1 MAGISS
7 KPHSYQSISRGSTSF
22 SGHDC
27 KVLLY
32 VPLLQPQ
39 ILDIRIAQLK
49 EELGLSLARVG
60 EQGISSFGVTPTE
73 VLWQSFADEIPEAL
87 LAGANAHL
95 AEELQDLIAFRD
107 SGGILTVQ
115 TLQTLSWQIHADKR
129 PVKASGHRSPKAW
142 VTGPR
147 MVAGSMIFTVMDGH
161 PLNKL
166 IRLVNLMYAPL
177 PNSNGANGQ
186 DAWLKDPAAFV
197 QGDMSFR
204 AAAIDQI
211 PPLNCQIIG
220 VNEAGDSVSASIYG
234 IEFMNDGCVLSVQD
248 ILTENTVTW
257 VAQDFDP
264 LTSLSTG
271 GKGIGTQ
278 FYGARTVTD
287 ILNGGFME
295 ARRQARLRPW

>member
-1 MAGISS
+1 MAGIFSN
-7 KPHSYQSISRGSTSF
+7 PHSYQSISRGLTSF

-32 VPLLQPQ
+32 VPLLQPR
-39 ILDIRIAQLK
+39 LLNLRIEQLMV
-49 EELGLSLARVG
+49 ELGLPGITSLAVG
-60 EQGISSFGVTPTE
+60 AGASPAVYGLDPQSSLV
-73 VLWQSFADEIPEAL
+73 
-87 LAGANAHL
+87 GANAHL
-95 AEELQDLIAFRD
+95 VEELRDLLEFRD
-107 SGGILTVQ
+107 TGGILTVQ
-115 TLQTLSWQIHADKR
+115 NLQTLSWQIHADKR
-129 PVKASGHRSPKAW
+129 PVKASGHRAPKGW

-166 IRLVNLMYAPL
+166 LRLVNLMYTPL
-177 PNSNGANGQ
+177 PPSGGAGTGGTGGE
-186 DAWLKDPAAFV
+186 DTFFKDPAAFV
-197 QGDMSFR
+197 QGDMTFR
-204 AAAIDQI
+204 AAAADQI
-211 PPLNCQIIG
+211 PPLNCQILG
-220 VNEAGDSVSASIYG
+220 VNENGDSVSASIYG

-248 ILTENTVTW
+248 ILSENTVTW